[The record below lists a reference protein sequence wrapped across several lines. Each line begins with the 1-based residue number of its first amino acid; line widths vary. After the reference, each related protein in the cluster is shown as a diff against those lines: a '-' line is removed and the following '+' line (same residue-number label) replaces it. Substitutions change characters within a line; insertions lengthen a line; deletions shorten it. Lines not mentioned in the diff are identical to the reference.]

1 MSKIHIDLQNAVEAE
16 SAPDEAEC
24 RTLVSE
30 VLSMLKDEQPAEL
43 TIRIVDEAESAELNE
58 EYRGKKGPTNVLSF
72 PFEAPVELPVRLL
85 GDLVICASK
94 VESEA
99 VDQHKSIKAHWSH
112 LIVHG
117 TLHLLGYD
125 HQSDEQAEAME
136 SLERNILHNL
146 GFPDPYQTIDP

>member
-30 VLSMLKDEQPAEL
+30 VLSMLKDEQDAEL
-43 TIRIVDEAESAELNE
+43 TIRIVDEEESAELNE

-99 VDQHKSIKAHWSH
+99 VEQNKLVQAHWSH

-125 HQSDEQAEAME
+125 HQSDEQAETME

-146 GFPDPYQTIDP
+146 DFPDPYQTIDP